1 MRFPLVVGVVLIHNF
16 GTPQAIPLAEGGA
29 GLPVD
34 MLCCNLVR
42 WSLSDVL
49 GRLAVPLF
57 FLFSGYLFFATAQP
71 WSTGV
76 YVAKLRRRIHTLLLP
91 YMGWN
96 ILQLVAILAL
106 ALLAWWVKG
115 EPVAA
120 KWPAH
125 TLMEWLRLF
134 WASAPYDLDHVNW
147 LGHPYTMCAP
157 VFGPMW
163 FVRDLMV
170 MCLLAPVV
178 RLWVRYAC
186 KAGVLLLALCYVS
199 EVWPLVYG
207 LSVTAVFFF
216 TWGAYLA
223 INGCNLVVLARRYRV
238 PCAVATLLLV
248 PPMVWFDG
256 LSTLTGHR
264 LHQCF
269 VLTGGLTLI
278 ALSAEAVR
286 RGWCRVFMRLSAASF
301 FVYAAHL
308 LLVSEVCRHL
318 LDWLVPGSHGMVCLL
333 RYLLLNVVVVGVSLG
348 LYALLR
354 RFMPRLHAVLSGGR

>member
-71 WSTGV
+71 WSPGV
-76 YVAKLRRRIHTLLLP
+76 YVDKLRRRIHTLLLP

-96 ILQLVAILAL
+96 ILQVVAILAL

-125 TLMEWLRLF
+125 TPMEWLRLF
-134 WASAPYDLDHVNW
+134 WASAPYDLNHVNW

-178 RLWVRYAC
+178 RLWVRYARR
-186 KAGVLLLALCYVS
+186 AGVLLLALCYVS

-223 INGCNLVVLARRYRV
+223 INGCNLVALARRYRV
-238 PCAVATLLLV
+238 PCAVATLLLF
-248 PPMVWFDG
+248 PPYGV
-256 LSTLTGHR
+256 
-264 LHQCF
+264 
-269 VLTGGLTLI
+269 
-278 ALSAEAVR
+278 VR
-286 RGWCRVFMRLSAASF
+286 RSVYPYRASPAPVLCAHGRPYPDSPECRGGAQGM
-301 FVYAAHL
+301 
-308 LLVSEVCRHL
+308 
-318 LDWLVPGSHGMVCLL
+318 VPGVHAPVGCQLL
-333 RYLLLNVVVVGVSLG
+333 CVRCPPAAGERG
-348 LYALLR
+348 LPLPL
-354 RFMPRLHAVLSGGR
+354 